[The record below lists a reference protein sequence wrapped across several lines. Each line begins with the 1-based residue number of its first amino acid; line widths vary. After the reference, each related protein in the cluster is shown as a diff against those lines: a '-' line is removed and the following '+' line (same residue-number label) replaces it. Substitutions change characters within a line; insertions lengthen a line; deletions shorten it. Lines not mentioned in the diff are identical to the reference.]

1 MTNKQVVIM
10 NKAFEERLSA
20 LVDGEEAQTSDL
32 FSRIQNDNESRQRWQ
47 RYHLISDAMKGHLD
61 EISFSDISAQVSQAL
76 DTEPTILAP
85 VRKPSRIQHWYKQAA
100 GFAVAATVATVS
112 IITVQQSQI
121 ANNEQVN
128 MVAINA
134 PAVAATFASLSDAKH
149 PRLDSSVEAKLS
161 GYLVQHNEYSLTA
174 KMQGALPYMR
184 IVSVTPGKR
193 IPSITD
199 EK

>member
-10 NKAFEERLSA
+10 NKAFEERFSA
-20 LVDGEEAQTSDL
+20 LVDGEETQTSDVL
-32 FSRIQNDNESRQRWQ
+32 SQIQHDDELRQRWQ

-61 EISFSDISAQVSQAL
+61 EVSFSDISSQVSKVL

-85 VRKPSRIQHWYKQAA
+85 VRKPTRIQHWYKQAA

-112 IITVQQSQI
+112 IITVQQSQL

-128 MVAINA
+128 IVAIDA
-134 PAVAATFASLSDAKH
+134 PALAATFASLSDAEH

-161 GYLVQHNEYSLTA
+161 GYLVQHNEYSVTA

-193 IPSITD
+193 ISNISD